1 MLETARRTGVT
12 RTVTGVAQT
21 PQRVRR
27 QIVVVILASVVLL
40 GAGMWLALDKST
52 SSPPVAVVGDSI
64 SALSGQWIAVSLFE
78 AGYLSTVDAVP
89 GITMAQAEPAI
100 TQLARQHPTIWII
113 ELGTNDALG
122 KNPLWG
128 EPFLAEWQQVRS
140 SQCVIY
146 VSVSPRPG
154 LIAAQIDTTL
164 AGLARE
170 NANVHVLDW
179 GNIEYRNPSWLEPD
193 KIHPTPAGQAELG
206 SLEAQE
212 VQRYC

>member
-1 MLETARRTGVT
+1 MLVRARRTDVT
-12 RTVTGVAQT
+12 RTVTAVPQT
-21 PQRVRR
+21 PQRVRG
-27 QIVVVILASVVLL
+27 QIVISLAAVVLL
-40 GAGMWLALDKST
+40 GAGMWVALVELT
-52 SSPPVAVVGDSI
+52 SSPTVAVVGDSI
-64 SALSGQWIAVSLFE
+64 SALSRQWLAVSLFD
-78 AGYLSTVDAVP
+78 AGYLSTIDAVP

-100 TQLARQHPTIWII
+100 TQLAKQHPNVWII

-122 KNPLWG
+122 KNPLWE
-128 EPFLAEWQQVRS
+128 EPFLAEWLQVRS

-170 NANVHVLDW
+170 HSNVHVLDW
-179 GNIEYRNPSWLEPD
+179 GNLEYGNPSWLEPD

>member
-1 MLETARRTGVT
+1 MLESARRTDVT
-12 RTVTGVAQT
+12 RTVTALPQR

-27 QIVVVILASVVLL
+27 QIVVSLAAVVLL
-40 GAGMWLALDKST
+40 GAGVWVTLDELT
-52 SSPPVAVVGDSI
+52 SSSKVAVVGDSI
-64 SALSGQWIAVSLFE
+64 TALSRQWIAFSLFD
-78 AGYLSTVDAVP
+78 AGYSSTIDAVP

-100 TQLARQHPTIWII
+100 TQLAQQHPSVWII

-128 EPFLAEWQQVRS
+128 EPILAEWQQVRS

-146 VSVSPRPG
+146 VSVSPRTG
-154 LIAAQIDTTL
+154 LIAAQIDTAL
-164 AGLARE
+164 AGLARGH
-170 NANVHVLDW
+170 ANVHVLDW
-179 GNIEYRNPSWLEPD
+179 GNLEYQNPSWLEPD

-212 VQRYC
+212 VRRYC